1 MGTKSFGKG
10 SVQTII
16 PVAGGGAIRMTTARY
31 YTPSGRSIQALGIEP
46 DIAVE
51 QEKLEKV
58 ASGPGIHE
66 ADLKG
71 ALVNETVKQTTT
83 TTTTVMTKGAKTP
96 PPDTIDDEDG
106 DDTADAAPVD
116 KGKSKKDE
124 KPFDYQ
130 LSRAI
135 DLIHGLHIFQNQKS

>member
-1 MGTKSFGKG
+1 M
-10 SVQTII
+10 QTII

-46 DIAVE
+46 DITVE

-58 ASGPGIHE
+58 VTGPGLHE

-83 TTTTVMTKGAKTP
+83 TTTTTIIPKGKAP
-96 PPDTIDDEDG
+96 PPDTLDEDEG
-106 DDTADAAPVD
+106 DDDADAGQPTKARQAISPR
-116 KGKSKKDE
+116 KKT
-124 KPFDYQ
+124 
-130 LSRAI
+130 SRSIISFHARSI
-135 DLIHGLHIFQNQKS
+135 